1 MWRILTQNRNNL
13 NLYSTVIK
21 VNQTIHTITF
31 PLWKLQVTKW
41 SLVHCTGAWVVG
53 TQGDWTVSHILA
65 IKKKKNWSPIAI
77 LYDLRKYLRYLNR
90 CLLSLHFILYQN
102 KRDGSGLKAGVTL
115 TKKPEERKLP
125 KQKKAGLL
133 FLWWAKQMKS
143 LKLTEEKWLCRYAL

>member
-1 MWRILTQNRNNL
+1 M
-13 NLYSTVIK
+13 
-21 VNQTIHTITF
+21 
-31 PLWKLQVTKW
+31 
-41 SLVHCTGAWVVG
+41 VG

-65 IKKKKNWSPIAI
+65 IKKKKF

-90 CLLSLHFILYQN
+90 CLLSLHFILCQN

-133 FLWWAKQMKS
+133 FL
-143 LKLTEEKWLCRYAL
+143 